1 MNEWFGANYQQ
12 DSCNHHK
19 LKVAFQGRHEI
30 DRRRRRRWLVMNK
43 VNNERR
49 TATTSLWR
57 IL

>member
-30 DRRRRRRWLVMNK
+30 DRRRRRWLVMNK